1 MKQGDHD
8 NTLVRDRSQEIALL
22 HFPSLLPPHS
32 QVMVSDHPP
41 GENGFFK
48 CVALFSL
55 WQEECEFRQ
64 DYRDKRIFPPLSAPS
79 PCIKE
84 GFHINQTGK
93 TRLLFEDK
101 LFPNFQE
108 MWFQQLA
115 CIHIF
120 SLPFS
125 PSLPSLLLQSLPML
139 KLLPDP
145 NIFLVFSD
153 CQISYTL
160 PNIYLV

>member
-8 NTLVRDRSQEIALL
+8 NTLIRDRSQETALL
-22 HFPSLLPPHS
+22 HFPSLLPSHS
-32 QVMVSDHPP
+32 QVMLSNHPP
-41 GENGFFK
+41 GEKGFFK

-55 WQEECEFRQ
+55 WQEECEFPQ
-64 DYRDKRIFPPLSAPS
+64 DYRDKRIFLPLSAPS

-101 LFPNFQE
+101 PFPNFQE

-115 CIHIF
+115 GIHIF
-120 SLPFS
+120 SLPFLLLFLSS
-125 PSLPSLLLQSLPML
+125 PSVSPCVGTTSRPKHIVSVSRLSNLLH
-139 KLLPDP
+139 
-145 NIFLVFSD
+145 F
-153 CQISYTL
+153 T
-160 PNIYLV
+160 